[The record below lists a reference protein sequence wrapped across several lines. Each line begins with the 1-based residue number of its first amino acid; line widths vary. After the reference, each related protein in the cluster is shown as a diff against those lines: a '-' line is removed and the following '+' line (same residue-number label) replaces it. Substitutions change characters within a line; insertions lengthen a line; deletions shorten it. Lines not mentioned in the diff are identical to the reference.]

1 MNTEKAHN
9 LREKSLEVIRMYK
22 ELARLDDATEE
33 IYALEFEEPAFITL
47 VSAMKSDLDSAAGPT
62 ILY

>member
-22 ELARLDDATEE
+22 ELARLDDAMEE
-33 IYALEFEEPAFITL
+33 TYA
-47 VSAMKSDLDSAAGPT
+47 
-62 ILY
+62 